1 MIIGMLGQKRVGKDT
16 AADYICSHYRLCSR
30 YPIFTKVSLAE
41 PMKRAIMTIFD
52 WTEEHVNGSLKEV
65 VDPFWGISPRQA
77 LTSLGTEWAQ
87 KVLCE
92 MFPMFAI
99 VTGRKL
105 WVKSLLRKHQGKD
118 IVIADV
124 RFQHEVDA
132 IREIGGKIIKIERPS
147 LINIDT
153 HESEQAWKITTYDEL
168 IVNNDTLDIYYEKIN
183 LTYLKLVT
191 QKEQNLN
198 PFL

>member
-1 MIIGMLGQKRVGKDT
+1 MIIGMLGQKRVGKDS
-16 AADYICSHYRLCSR
+16 AADYICAYH
-30 YPIFTKVSLAE
+30 PMFTKVSLAE
-41 PMKRAIMTIFD
+41 PMKRAIMAIFD
-52 WTEEHVNGSLKEV
+52 WTDEHVNGSLKEV

-92 MFPMFAI
+92 MFPMFAT

-147 LINIDT
+147 LVNTDT
-153 HESEQAWKITTYDEL
+153 HESEQAWKITTYDDL
-168 IVNNDTLDIYYEKIN
+168 IINDDTLTKYYQRVEMTLLKI
-183 LTYLKLVT
+183 
-191 QKEQNLN
+191 LN
-198 PFL
+198 